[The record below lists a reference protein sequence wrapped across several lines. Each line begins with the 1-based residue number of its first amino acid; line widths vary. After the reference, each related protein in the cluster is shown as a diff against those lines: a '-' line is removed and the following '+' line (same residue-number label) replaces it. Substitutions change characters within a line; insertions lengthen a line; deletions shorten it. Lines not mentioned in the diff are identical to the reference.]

1 MYRFEQTYFLATAVI
16 ASPLKVNGIETRK
29 MKIDIY
35 LRDNNWAYRDTPS
48 YIIMLYSDASKVD
61 FSSESSIREYIYKYL
76 TDVANSHIR
85 QSEKD
90 RELLTMEVA
99 IDITSIIWDRL
110 NKEAEDSRE
119 AVGQIRGW
127 AIDFETWWWLLTED
141 ERDEYGYLDVIETY
155 SEIMLRWHCEKEY
168 LVEVKLPLFTR
179 LSVRASSKEEAI
191 KLAESG
197 AMRMS
202 IDKFQKAD
210 KFESEIIS
218 MI

>member
-1 MYRFEQTYFLATAVI
+1 MYRFEQNYFLANAVI
-16 ASPLKVNGIETRK
+16 DSPVKVKGIETRK
-29 MKIDIY
+29 MAVNIY
-35 LRDNNWAYRDTPS
+35 LRDNDWAYRDIPS
-48 YIIMLYSDASKVD
+48 YTIMLYADTTKVD
-61 FSSESSIREYIYKYL
+61 FSSESSIREYIYKWL
-76 TDVANSHIR
+76 TDVADSHTR
-85 QSEKD
+85 QSKKD
-90 RELLTMEVA
+90 RESLIMEVA

-119 AVGQIRGW
+119 AVDKIRGW

-141 ERDEYGYLDVIETY
+141 ERDEYDYITMIETY
-155 SEIMLRWHCEKEY
+155 SEIMLKWYCEKDY

-179 LSVRASSKEEAI
+179 ISVRASSEEEAI

-202 IDKFQKAD
+202 IDKFQKAV

-218 MI
+218 I